1 MDVDAAWDIV
11 EQVLSD
17 RVPTVAATLR
27 GPAAS
32 EDIERLSARVG
43 RDLPADFVASLRRH
57 DGQDNPTRLLDL
69 FDHFTLLG
77 VEDMIATSDMRAEVF
92 VGEEETP
99 IDWMVPD
106 KVRTVMNRRGWLQFT
121 DAEGR
126 GYALD
131 LPADRRPHT
140 RARLPLLHS
149 LVLRNRGEVRRRRLQ
164 RRGRRQHLARPR
176 RLTSGPISMRKRTD
190 LGAEAGLSRRWRTWC
205 GTAERSRR
213 HTGRGHLCRGR
224 AACTRSPLPRSG

>member
-131 LPADRRPHT
+131 LDPLPAQGGRRGDARTDRR
-140 RARLPLLHS
+140 R
-149 LVLRNRGEVRRRRLQ
+149 
-164 RRGRRQHLARPR
+164 
-176 RLTSGPISMRKRTD
+176 
-190 LGAEAGLSRRWRTWC
+190 
-205 GTAERSRR
+205 GTAR
-213 HTGRGHLCRGR
+213 
-224 AACTRSPLPRSG
+224 

>member
-11 EQVLSD
+11 ERVLAD

-27 GPAAS
+27 GPAAL
-32 EDIERLSARVG
+32 EDIERLSATVG
-43 RDLPADFVASLRRH
+43 HDLPADFVASLRRH

-77 VEDMIATSDMRAEVF
+77 VEDMIAASDIRAD
-92 VGEEETP
+92 EEAP

-131 LPADRRPHT
+131 LDPLPA
-140 RARLPLLHS
+140 
-149 LVLRNRGEVRRRRLQ
+149 
-164 RRGRRQHLARPR
+164 
-176 RLTSGPISMRKRTD
+176 
-190 LGAEAGLSRRWRTWC
+190 
-205 GTAERSRR
+205 
-213 HTGRGHLCRGR
+213 GR
-224 AACTRSPLPRSG
+224 AGQVIYLPIDGLTPEPDYPSFTAWFSEVAEKFAAGAFSVEDGDSIWLDHDD

>member
-11 EQVLSD
+11 ERVLAD

-27 GPAAS
+27 GPAAL
-32 EDIERLSARVG
+32 EDIERLSATVG
-43 RDLPADFVASLRRH
+43 HDLPADFVASLRRH

-69 FDHFTLLG
+69 FNHFTLLG

-92 VGEEETP
+92 AGEEETP

-131 LPADRRPHT
+131 LDPLPA
-140 RARLPLLHS
+140 
-149 LVLRNRGEVRRRRLQ
+149 
-164 RRGRRQHLARPR
+164 
-176 RLTSGPISMRKRTD
+176 
-190 LGAEAGLSRRWRTWC
+190 
-205 GTAERSRR
+205 
-213 HTGRGHLCRGR
+213 GR
-224 AACTRSPLPRSG
+224 AGQVIYLPIDGLTPEPDYPSFTAWFSEVAEKFAAGAFSVEDGDAIWLDDDE